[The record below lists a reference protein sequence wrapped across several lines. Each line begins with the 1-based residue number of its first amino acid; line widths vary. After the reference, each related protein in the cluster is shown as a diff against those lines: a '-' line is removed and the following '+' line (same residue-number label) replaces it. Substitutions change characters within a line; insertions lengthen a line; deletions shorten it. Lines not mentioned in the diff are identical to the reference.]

1 MQVAVGTLLGIAVG
15 VLGTLRVIDP
25 SGYKTQ
31 ITETKT
37 ELKGCAS
44 ALNEQKQIIN
54 GMLMNK

>member
-1 MQVAVGTLLGIAVG
+1 MQVTFGTLLGIAVG
-15 VLGTLRVIDP
+15 VLGTLRAIDP
-25 SGYKTQ
+25 SAYQTQ

-44 ALNEQKQIIN
+44 ALEEQKQIIN